1 MAATKLTLS
10 IDKATVDFGKK
21 YAEKKHTSLSKI
33 VQKYL
38 QSISESEAEEP
49 IIKSTKDYP
58 QWIKDLTLS
67 DKPTPDFDH
76 KAEYGKH
83 IEEKYGL

>member
-1 MAATKLTLS
+1 MATTKLTLS
-10 IDKATVDFGKK
+10 IDKATVDFGKR
-21 YAEKKHTSLSKI
+21 YAERTHTSLSKI
-33 VQKYL
+33 FQRYL
-38 QSISESEAEEP
+38 QTIAENEP
-49 IIKSTKDYP
+49 EIPAVKPVKEYP

-67 DKPTPDFDH
+67 DNPTADFDH

>member
-1 MAATKLTLS
+1 MATTKLTLS

-21 YAEKKHTSLSKI
+21 YAEKKHTSLSKLI
-33 VQKYL
+33 QSYL
-38 QSISESEAEEP
+38 QGISESEAKQVP
-49 IIKSTKDYP
+49 VKTIKNYP